1 MSWIVVELTSN
12 PESETKPRGRVVR
25 TVRILGWTSLGL
37 GLFLLGFVAH
47 QLFFTTWLAQQNNTE
62 RSSDAV
68 AWFGSAEIETVE
80 YVPGSGG
87 PGSGDPEPGDPGSG
101 VTGDPVPLLV
111 EAAPPEGEAF
121 AIIRIPTI
129 ERLSEGWAV
138 VEGVTRA
145 DLRNG
150 AGHMPSTALPG
161 QPGNAVISGHRTTYG
176 APFHELDELAP
187 GDRIEVETAI
197 GVHAYAVRETVI
209 VRPTEF
215 WVIQDRQ
222 GAWLTLTTCHPKF
235 SSRQRMIVFA
245 ELVEGP
251 NAEALGVS

>member
-1 MSWIVVELTSN
+1 MSRTVAEVASN
-12 PESETKPRGRVVR
+12 PESVARPRGRVVR
-25 TVRILGWTSLGL
+25 TVRILGWTCLGL

-62 RSSDAV
+62 RSAEAV
-68 AWFGSAEIETVE
+68 AWFTSADIETVD
-80 YVPGSGG
+80 YVPGSGD
-87 PGSGDPEPGDPGSG
+87 PGTDDPGSS
-101 VTGDPVPLLV
+101 TADPVPLLV
-111 EAAPPEGEAF
+111 EPAPPEGEAF

-129 ERLSEGWAV
+129 ERLSDGWAV

-176 APFHELDELAP
+176 APFHELDELRP

-215 WVIQDRQ
+215 WVVQDRP

>member
-1 MSWIVVELTSN
+1 MEEASN
-12 PESETKPRGRVVR
+12 PETVTVPRGRVVK
-25 TVRILGWTSLGL
+25 TVRILGWTCLGL
-37 GLFLLGFVAH
+37 GIFLLGFVAH

-68 AWFGSAEIETVE
+68 SWFASAEIETVE
-80 YVPGSGG
+80 YVPGSGDT
-87 PGSGDPEPGDPGSG
+87 GSAEPGAG
-101 VTGDPVPLLV
+101 GDPVPLLV
-111 EAAPPEGEAF
+111 EAPPPDGEAF

-176 APFHELDELAP
+176 APFHELDELRP

-209 VRPTEF
+209 VRPTEI
-215 WVIQDRQ
+215 WVVQDRP

-235 SSRQRMIVFA
+235 SSRQRMIIFA

-251 NAEALGVS
+251 NADALGVS

>member
-1 MSWIVVELTSN
+1 MSKTVVDVASN
-12 PESETKPRGRVVR
+12 PESVTSPRGRLVK
-25 TVRILGWTSLGL
+25 TVRILGWTCLGL
-37 GLFLLGFVAH
+37 GVFLLGFVAH

-62 RSSDAV
+62 RSSEAA
-68 AWFGSAEIETVE
+68 AWFASAEIDTVE
-80 YVPGSGG
+80 YVPGSG
-87 PGSGDPEPGDPGSG
+87 DPGSG
-101 VTGDPVPLLV
+101 EPSVGGDPVPLLV
-111 EAAPPEGEAF
+111 EAPPPDGEAF
-121 AIIRIPTI
+121 AIIRIPSI

-176 APFHELDELAP
+176 APFHELDELKP

-215 WVIQDRQ
+215 WVIQDRP